1 MVTLATAQLRLSLNE
16 QAQKTRGGFGRWLEE
31 TRPYYDWRPIHFRYS
46 RWFLNEVTQGRIK
59 KLMIFEPVRHGKTE
73 QNTIG
78 YGGYRMEL
86 NPTMNT
92 LVVAHTQTLATKIS
106 RKIKKLVADRI
117 PLATDKRSGPEWE
130 TEAGGSLRAVGMGGV
145 GGGYGA
151 DLILMDDI
159 IKNRKE
165 ANSPTYRD
173 RMWES
178 WKDDISTRLHP
189 GAAVVMTFTRWHE
202 DDLAGR
208 ILESDDGPNWTVVK
222 LPALAE
228 APNPE
233 KGTGPDPLGRKPG
246 AALWPEQWS
255 AEYLHSRRIEM
266 GDSFEP
272 IYQQNPTPPGG
283 KMFKRHWFVTRW
295 NELPTGCKFLRY
307 WDKAGTKD
315 GSGAATAGVLMAR
328 TPDAKFVICD
338 VEWGRWEADEREQVM
353 LTTAQMDG
361 TITEVWVEQ
370 EGGSGGKESAQNTV
384 KLLSSHGFRVKSEPV
399 HGDKTTRAEPL
410 ASGASVGNVIL
421 LQDSPNRPWIKR
433 FLNELVQFPMG
444 GMKDQVDAASGAY
457 NKLKLVPKPGT
468 PLASKGGGQVLRHSP
483 QIVVPRKQLIVPGL

>member
-1 MVTLATAQLRLSLNE
+1 MPVDPLVTLAQARLRLSLNE
-16 QAQKTRGGFGRWLEE
+16 QAQKSQSGFGKWLEE
-31 TRPYYDWRPIHFRYS
+31 TRPYWNWKPIHFRYS
-46 RWFLNEVTQGRIK
+46 RWFLNKVTQGHLK

-86 NPTMNT
+86 TPSMNT

-117 PLATDKRSGPEWE
+117 PLAKDKRSGPEWE
-130 TEAGGSLRAVGMGGV
+130 TEAGGSLRAVGAAGI

-151 DLILMDDI
+151 DLILMDDV

-189 GAAVVMTFTRWHE
+189 GGAVVMTFTRWHE

-208 ILESDDGPNWTVVK
+208 ILDSEDGPNWTVVK

-228 APNPE
+228 
-233 KGTGPDPLGRKPG
+233 KDDPLGRLPG
-246 AALWPEQWS
+246 EALWPEQWS
-255 AEYLHSRRIEM
+255 KEYLESRQMEM
-266 GDSFEP
+266 GESFEP

-283 KMFKRHWFVTRW
+283 KMFKRHWFTQRYT
-295 NELPTGCKFLRY
+295 ELPSGCKFVRY
-307 WDKAGTKD
+307 WDKAGTKQ
-315 GSGAATAGVLMAR
+315 GTGAATAGVLMAR
-328 TPDAKFVICD
+328 TPQGKFVICD
-338 VEWGRWEADEREQVM
+338 VVWGRWEADEREQVI

-361 TITEVWVEQ
+361 TRTKVWIEQ
-370 EGGSGGKESAQNTV
+370 EPGSGGKESAHSTV
-384 KLLSSHGFRVKSEPV
+384 KHLTSHGYRCQAESV
-399 HGDKTTRAEPL
+399 HGDKTLRAEPMQ
-410 ASGASVGNVIL
+410 GNASVGNIIL
-421 LQDSPNRPWIKR
+421 LEDSPLRPWIKR
-433 FLNELVQFPMG
+433 FLDELTTFPMG
-444 GMKDQVDAASGAY
+444 KMKDQVDAASGAF
-457 NKLKLVPKPGT
+457 NKLKLTSKPGT
-468 PLASKGGGQVLRHSP
+468 PVASKQGVGYRKAP
-483 QIVVPRKQLIVPGL
+483 QIIVPSRDLLIPGL